1 MKIEFHLVR
10 KSHNHGFILWENA
23 AMNHFNQ
30 SSMTD
35 GVRCERLVVAEE
47 IRGWG
52 RVRAAGRKVHLVSV
66 IQHNTGDSGKITD
79 G

>member
-1 MKIEFHLVR
+1 
-10 KSHNHGFILWENA
+10 
-23 AMNHFNQ
+23 MNHFNQ

-66 IQHNTGDSGKITD
+66 IQHNTGDSGKISD